1 PMTLRS
7 YGITVDD
14 IEEALK
20 GFVGRTE
27 IIGELTKETD
37 DGTLERKALYL
48 EMDRFDRPLELMP
61 IKNVGGSMVYMGDL
75 SSCEYRDRLPDSYY
89 RLNGLSTIYLNI
101 YVDSDAPKIR
111 LSHELRK
118 RVSEL
123 KGKLKRGV
131 NIQLSMDTSKKQET
145 DLHKLVR
152 RSLMSLLILLI
163 FIRLIRRRWSYLL
176 LISSTLA
183 ANILIAVMI
192 YWIADIRLHT
202 VAIAGITVSLGIII
216 DSAIVMTD
224 HYLLH
229 RDRNAFFALLAALL
243 TTIGALVIVFFLP
256 EHLRNDLY
264 DFAWIV
270 IINLTV
276 SLIVALLFVPTLA
289 EKLGLA
295 DNKPTEIRHT
305 HFTHFAVRLISL
317 YGDFIRFTRKRR
329 WIYVILTILLF
340 GIMIYALRD
349 NNPDRRRE
357 EPEKRLNI
365 RGRMP
370 VGGSMHELNDKMMQV
385 ERFLTQFPEIEKF
398 ETDIRQWGGQITVEF
413 NDSVRNS
420 GFPYTLENRVI
431 GKLITLGGAEWST
444 YGVSEQG
451 FSNSLNLSYRTHR
464 IEIAGYNY
472 DRLYRYAE
480 KMVDRLGDNPR
491 VQDIVIEIPGHENQ
505 EDELYM
511 VYDRERV
518 ALDGFSVSSAHA
530 SLSELLADRE
540 VGRYRDRFIDSDIR
554 LRSRRSDNFDL
565 WHLQNSYIDVNGNPA
580 RLSNYMEI
588 SRRQAKNSIPRRN
601 QEYVLRIAFNVLGSW
616 TYSDRLIKEAT
627 DEFNSIFPIGYRCID
642 TNYMWYENDGVQYWL
657 LLLVA
662 VIIYF
667 VCAVLFESLTL
678 PLSVI
683 SLIPVSLTGTL
694 LAFRLTGIP
703 LGNGGF
709 ASMVLLAG
717 IVVNA
722 GIYQIYEYKSLLRK
736 KRLDEDNVSI
746 YLSAFRN
753 KAVPVFLT
761 ILSTMLGLSPFLF
774 ERTGEEDFWY
784 SFTIGTMGGLIF
796 SLIAYVLVMPILLRL
811 KPEIQQVALY

>member
-1 PMTLRS
+1 
-7 YGITVDD
+7 
-14 IEEALK
+14 
-20 GFVGRTE
+20 
-27 IIGELTKETD
+27 
-37 DGTLERKALYL
+37 
-48 EMDRFDRPLELMP
+48 
-61 IKNVGGSMVYMGDL
+61 
-75 SSCEYRDRLPDSYY
+75 
-89 RLNGLSTIYLNI
+89 
-101 YVDSDAPKIR
+101 
-111 LSHELRK
+111 
-118 RVSEL
+118 
-123 KGKLKRGV
+123 
-131 NIQLSMDTSKKQET
+131 
-145 DLHKLVR
+145 
-152 RSLMSLLILLI
+152 
-163 FIRLIRRRWSYLL
+163 
-176 LISSTLA
+176 
-183 ANILIAVMI
+183 
-192 YWIADIRLHT
+192 
-202 VAIAGITVSLGIII
+202 
-216 DSAIVMTD
+216 
-224 HYLLH
+224 
-229 RDRNAFFALLAALL
+229 
-243 TTIGALVIVFFLP
+243 
-256 EHLRNDLY
+256 
-264 DFAWIV
+264 
-270 IINLTV
+270 
-276 SLIVALLFVPTLA
+276 
-289 EKLGLA
+289 
-295 DNKPTEIRHT
+295 
-305 HFTHFAVRLISL
+305 
-317 YGDFIRFTRKRR
+317 
-329 WIYVILTILLF
+329 
-340 GIMIYALRD
+340 MIYALRD